1 MYRDLGPDSKSSLST
16 ENDDCLRVLVIG
28 RDAQA
33 MAAVFD
39 RHSRSVYA
47 VALSILR
54 DPTSAEDVVQD
65 VFLKFWRKP
74 DGFVQGRGSLGG
86 WLAAS
91 SRNRSIDVLRR
102 RRSNESIEG
111 VDIPSRGDLALEVER
126 SRTMATVRT
135 LLESLP
141 PKQKQTIQMA
151 FLDELT
157 HSQICQMTGDAMGTI
172 KTRSRAALSTLR
184 CGLRKHGGTS
194 QEPYAS
200 TDRDDALAPI
210 DDRV

>member
-1 MYRDLGPDSKSSLST
+1 MYRDLWPDSKSSLST

-39 RHSRSVYA
+39 RHSGSVYA

-126 SRTMATVRT
+126 SRT
-135 LLESLP
+135 
-141 PKQKQTIQMA
+141 
-151 FLDELT
+151 
-157 HSQICQMTGDAMGTI
+157 ICQMTGDAMGTI

-184 CGLRKHGGTS
+184 CGLRKNSGTS

-200 TDRDDALAPI
+200 TDRDDALALI

>member
-1 MYRDLGPDSKSSLST
+1 MYRDLGPDSKRSLST
-16 ENDDCLRVLVIG
+16 DNDDRLSVLVIG

-39 RHSRSVYA
+39 RHSGSVYA

-65 VFLKFWRKP
+65 VFLKFWNKP

-111 VDIPSRGDLALEVER
+111 VDLPSRGDLALDVER
-126 SRTMATVRT
+126 SKTMATVRT
-135 LLESLP
+135 LLERLP
-141 PKQKQTIQMA
+141 SKQKQTIQMA
-151 FLDELT
+151 FLDEFT
-157 HSQICQMTGDAMGTI
+157 HSQICEMTGDAMGTI

-184 CGLRKHGGTS
+184 CGLRNDRRAS
-194 QEPYAS
+194 QEPHAQLPRCP
-200 TDRDDALAPI
+200 DRS
-210 DDRV
+210 